1 LIEEKKKPQVEIL
14 SPAGSYESFLAAIH
28 AGADAVYAGGPR
40 FGARAFAD
48 NFTEETLKQAIDY
61 AHFHGR
67 KVYLTV
73 NTLLKDREIETLHDY
88 LEPLYLHGLDA
99 VIVQDVGV
107 LELIRHDFPDLEIH
121 ASTQMSSVNVKAA
134 QFLQS
139 QGVTRVVP
147 AREISLEEIQEIY
160 RATGMEIECFVH
172 GALCY
177 CYSGQCLLSSLIGGR
192 SGNRGQC
199 AQPCRLP
206 YSVDQSSKKE
216 YVLSPKDIC
225 TLDLIPELIEAG
237 VYSFKIE
244 GRMKRPEYVAAV
256 TSIYRKYTDL
266 YLKKGKSGYRVEQA
280 DREALMDL
288 YNRGGFSQ
296 GYYKERNGRDMI
308 AISRPNHAGV
318 PAARVLSQKGR
329 ELTVETLADI
339 HKGDL
344 LELNLQ
350 RENYSFGKEIPKGTK
365 TVILVPKKEQY
376 QKGQILNRIRN
387 QKLMTEMKEQY
398 LEGATKEQISG
409 YLRAAV
415 GEPAMLTVWTE
426 DISVTV
432 YSEQTVQEAQNQPME
447 VSRIQ
452 KQLSKTG
459 ATEFVF
465 EHLEID
471 LEGKVF
477 LPMQQLNELRRQA
490 LEKLE
495 LEICGKFRRTSTEQ
509 PLLKQ
514 NSEEK
519 KTEGVLLSVLTETL
533 EQLESVLDSEAAER
547 IYIDSNIVQDLFED
561 ARLQHLC
568 KKVKRSSAKIFLAMP
583 HIFRADAVRKF
594 EQHYD
599 RFLEIAQD
607 GVLIRNCESFQFLKQ
622 HGFDR
627 TILLDHNLYVF
638 NQYSRQFWKRN
649 GVELFTAPME
659 LNAEELNVLG
669 LEESELVIYGRIP
682 VMTSAQCVV
691 KTTNGCTH
699 HPVTTTLTDRRGKQ
713 FPVKNHCGFCYN
725 IVYNSAPLSLFDERE
740 EWMRMHP
747 RSIRVQF
754 STETGS
760 EVTRILNAA
769 LAVNNTLNAVSGMSG
784 EEFTRGHFRRGIT

>member
-1 LIEEKKKPQVEIL
+1 MNALTRDLEGLTKSAEACADGKDRFRQKLHLMPPTGWLNDPNGLCQFKGIYHAFFQYSPFNATGGLKMWGHYTSRDMIEWKYEGVSLYPDQPFDCHGVYSGSAFIEDGKMYLYYTGNVKLEDGEFDYIRTGREANTVLVVSEDGERFGRKRELMRNSDYPQDLTCHVRDPKVWKENGMYYMVQGARTQKDEGKVLIFESEDRLNWIYKSDVKTAERFGYMWECPDYFETEGRKIL
-14 SPAGSYESFLAAIH
+14 STSVQGLEGGVWDARNVYQSGYFLVEGDI
-28 AGADAVYAGGPR
+28 
-40 FGARAFAD
+40 
-48 NFTEETLKQAIDY
+48 
-61 AHFHGR
+61 
-67 KVYLTV
+67 
-73 NTLLKDREIETLHDY
+73 
-88 LEPLYLHGLDA
+88 
-99 VIVQDVGV
+99 
-107 LELIRHDFPDLEIH
+107 
-121 ASTQMSSVNVKAA
+121 
-134 QFLQS
+134 
-139 QGVTRVVP
+139 
-147 AREISLEEIQEIY
+147 
-160 RATGMEIECFVH
+160 
-172 GALCY
+172 
-177 CYSGQCLLSSLIGGR
+177 LS
-192 SGNRGQC
+192 
-199 AQPCRLP
+199 
-206 YSVDQSSKKE
+206 E
-216 YVLSPKDIC
+216 YVLSDYELWDYGFDYYAPQSFESEDGRRIHISWMGMPDCEEYTNLTLEDGWQHCFTFPREVHVKDKKV
-225 TLDLIPELIEAG
+225 LQQPVKEL
-237 VYSFKIE
+237 
-244 GRMKRPEYVAAV
+244 
-256 TSIYRKYTDL
+256 
-266 YLKKGKSGYRVEQA
+266 
-280 DREALMDL
+280 EALR
-288 YNRGGFSQ
+288 RGE
-296 GYYKERNGRDMI
+296 ER
-308 AISRPNHAGV
+308 AVS
-318 PAARVLSQKGR
+318 VLEK
-329 ELTVETLADI
+329 
-339 HKGDL
+339 
-344 LELNLQ
+344 
-350 RENYSFGKEIPKGTK
+350 KGTK
-365 TVILVPKKEQY
+365 VFEAEVQNITGNHFRAVLAKE
-376 QKGQILNRIRN
+376 
-387 QKLMTEMKEQY
+387 LMTEMKEQY

-547 IYIDSNIVQDLFED
+547 IYIDSNVVQDLFED

-568 KKVKRSSAKIFLAMP
+568 KKAKRSSAKIFLAMP

-699 HPVTTTLTDRRGKQ
+699 HPVTITLTDRRGKQ

-769 LAVNNTLNAVSGMSG
+769 LAVNTRNAVSGMSG

>member
-1 LIEEKKKPQVEIL
+1 
-14 SPAGSYESFLAAIH
+14 
-28 AGADAVYAGGPR
+28 
-40 FGARAFAD
+40 
-48 NFTEETLKQAIDY
+48 
-61 AHFHGR
+61 
-67 KVYLTV
+67 
-73 NTLLKDREIETLHDY
+73 
-88 LEPLYLHGLDA
+88 
-99 VIVQDVGV
+99 
-107 LELIRHDFPDLEIH
+107 
-121 ASTQMSSVNVKAA
+121 M
-134 QFLQS
+134 
-139 QGVTRVVP
+139 
-147 AREISLEEIQEIY
+147 
-160 RATGMEIECFVH
+160 
-172 GALCY
+172 
-177 CYSGQCLLSSLIGGR
+177 
-192 SGNRGQC
+192 
-199 AQPCRLP
+199 
-206 YSVDQSSKKE
+206 
-216 YVLSPKDIC
+216 
-225 TLDLIPELIEAG
+225 
-237 VYSFKIE
+237 
-244 GRMKRPEYVAAV
+244 
-256 TSIYRKYTDL
+256 
-266 YLKKGKSGYRVEQA
+266 
-280 DREALMDL
+280 
-288 YNRGGFSQ
+288 
-296 GYYKERNGRDMI
+296 
-308 AISRPNHAGV
+308 
-318 PAARVLSQKGR
+318 
-329 ELTVETLADI
+329 
-339 HKGDL
+339 
-344 LELNLQ
+344 
-350 RENYSFGKEIPKGTK
+350 
-365 TVILVPKKEQY
+365 ILVPKKEQY

-514 NSEEK
+514 KSEEK
-519 KTEGVLLSVLTETL
+519 ETEGVLLSVLTETL
-533 EQLESVLDSEAAER
+533 EQLESVLDSGAAER

-568 KKVKRSSAKIFLAMP
+568 EKAKRSSAKIFLAMP

-594 EQHYD
+594 EQHYE

-627 TILLDHNLYVF
+627 TLLLDHNLYVF